1 MSLKTLDTTKLAD
14 KTGNLYESV
23 VVLAKRARQID
34 ARVKQEL
41 DVKLAYYDDLSL
53 DAVDELRS
61 NEDQA
66 RISVEYEKKPKAS
79 LLAADEMLGEEI
91 YFRNPNIED

>member
-1 MSLKTLDTTKLAD
+1 MSLKTLDTTELAT

-41 DVKLAYYDDLSL
+41 DAKLAYYDDLSL

-66 RISVEYEKKPKAS
+66 RISVEYEKKAKAS

-91 YFRNPNIED
+91 NFRNKNIEE

>member
-41 DVKLAYYDDLSL
+41 DAKLAYYDDLSL

-66 RISVEYEKKPKAS
+66 RISVEYEKKAKAS
-79 LLAADEMLGEEI
+79 LLSADEMLGDEI
-91 YFRNPNIED
+91 YFRNPNIDE

>member
-1 MSLKTLDTTKLAD
+1 MSLKTLDTTELAA

-41 DVKLAYYDDLSL
+41 DAKLAYYDDLSL

-79 LLAADEMLGEEI
+79 LLAADEMIDEEI
-91 YFRNPNIED
+91 YFRNPNIEE